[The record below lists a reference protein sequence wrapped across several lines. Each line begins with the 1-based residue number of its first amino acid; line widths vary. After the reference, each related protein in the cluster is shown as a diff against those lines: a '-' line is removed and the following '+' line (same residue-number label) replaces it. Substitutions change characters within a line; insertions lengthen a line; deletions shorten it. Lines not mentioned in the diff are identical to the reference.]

1 MTLLAADA
9 FLYQGMPRWS
19 FGMDNP
25 NKAATV
31 LAFILILLLGALLRD
46 PRGRVALL
54 RDRIGKGALVAAA
67 AAIGY
72 CLVHTFSRGGLVA
85 FLLGVS
91 ILFIGSWKGPR
102 KFRRWWP
109 ILFVSLLM
117 AGTAAWTGFA
127 GRVARSLP
135 ADDASVGNRLAIWR
149 NVPSMMVDAP
159 GGWGRGA
166 SGDAFMGWYQPLERH
181 ERYRTLVNSHFT
193 GLVEFG
199 WVGRFAL
206 VWAWMF
212 AFGMGI
218 VRWKTR
224 GDPLPLAV
232 WVGFATAAFFS
243 SVAEAWLVCAIPV
256 AMLVPAVRAFCA
268 APVAARRLAVVATLL
283 ASGLLL
289 SAVVVL
295 GAVCRPSDVLPVH
308 RSVDGARMT
317 VGEGPLAGWIVCD
330 EAAMGGA
337 AYGRIL
343 RAYART
349 AEGNARTYCI
359 ARDLAAVPADARR
372 IALCGRSADEGPG
385 ALARFTALAD
395 VRVLSPSRPA
405 DWLAERREK
414 PFVRVFCG
422 EFAPSCPA
430 EDAEGL
436 TVVSGAADYLPNWPN
451 LAFGR

>member
-1 MTLLAADA
+1 MTFFAADA
-9 FLYQGMPRWS
+9 FFYQGVPRWS
-19 FGMDNP
+19 FGMDSP
-25 NKAATV
+25 NKAAAV
-31 LAFILILLLGALLRD
+31 LAFFLLLSLAAILCVRRGWVRWCCCAL
-46 PRGRVALL
+46 A
-54 RDRIGKGALVAAA
+54 ALV
-67 AAIGY
+67 G
-72 CLVHTFSRGGLVA
+72 LGLSLTFSRGGLVA
-85 FLLGVS
+85 FGVGALVLLVGR
-91 ILFIGSWKGPR
+91 WK
-102 KFRRWWP
+102 
-109 ILFVSLLM
+109 SLC
-117 AGTAAWTGFA
+117 AGRQWLPALVAACALAGALVWTGFA

-159 GGWGRGA
+159 GGWGHGTA
-166 SGDAFMGWYQPLERH
+166 GDAFMGWYQPLDRH

-193 GLVEFG
+193 WLVEFG
-199 WVGRFAL
+199 WIGRFAF

-232 WVGFATAAFFS
+232 WVSFATAAFFS
-243 SVAEAWLVCAIPV
+243 SVAEEWLVGVVPV
-256 AMLVPAVRAFCA
+256 AMLVPAVRSFCSA
-268 APVAARRLAVVATLL
+268 TGAARRLTVVATLL

-289 SAVVVL
+289 SGFVIL
-295 GAVCRPSDVLPVH
+295 GIACRPADVLPVH
-308 RSVDGARMT
+308 RSVDGARLT

-405 DWLAERREK
+405 DWLAARRAK

-436 TVVSGAADYLPNWPN
+436 TVVSGAADYLPNWPK
-451 LAFGR
+451 LAFGREDQITPLM

>member
-1 MTLLAADA
+1 MIPLCANE
-9 FLYQGMPRWS
+9 FMYRGIPRWD
-19 FGMDNP
+19 FGLDSP
-25 NKAATV
+25 NKAATI
-31 LAFILILLLGALLRD
+31 LAFLLLLL
-46 PRGRVALL
+46 L
-54 RDRIGKGALVAAA
+54 
-67 AAIGY
+67 AAILRTRRRWLAWSCTALAAPIGY
-72 CLVHTFSRGGLVA
+72 AFAHTFSRGGFVA
-85 FLLGVS
+85 LLAGVTAIVAS
-91 ILFIGSWKGPR
+91 HLHRQGGKR
-102 KFRRWWP
+102 
-109 ILFVSLLM
+109 LLPLLLA
-117 AGTAAWTGFA
+117 AGMVAASAVWIGFA
-127 GRVARSLP
+127 ARLAESAP
-135 ADDASVGNRLAIWR
+135 SADMSAGNRLVVWR
-149 NVPSMMVDAP
+149 AVPDMMADAP
-159 GGWGRGA
+159 GGWGLGN
-166 SGDAFMGWYQPLERH
+166 SGTAFMSWYQPLSRN
-181 ERYRTLVNSHFT
+181 ERYRSLVNSHFT

-232 WVGFATAAFFS
+232 WVSFATAAFFS

-268 APVAARRLAVVATLL
+268 AAAAARCLTVVATLL

-295 GAVCRPSDVLPVH
+295 GAVCRPSDVLPIH

-405 DWLAERREK
+405 DWLAARREK

-436 TVVSGAADYLPNWPN
+436 TVVSGAADYLPNWPK
-451 LAFGR
+451 LAFGREDQITPLM

>member
-1 MTLLAADA
+1 MTFLAADA

-25 NKAATV
+25 NKAAAV
-31 LAFILILLLGALLRD
+31 LAFLLLLSL
-46 PRGRVALL
+46 
-54 RDRIGKGALVAAA
+54 
-67 AAIGY
+67 AAILRARRGWVRW
-72 CLVHTFSRGGLVA
+72 CFCTFAVLAGLGLSLTFSRGGLVA
-85 FLLGVS
+85 FGAGALVLLVGR
-91 ILFIGSWKGPR
+91 WKSLCAE
-102 KFRRWWP
+102 RRCLP
-109 ILFVSLLM
+109 VLLVGCAL
-117 AGTAAWTGFA
+117 AGMIMWTGFA

-135 ADDASVGNRLAIWR
+135 TDDASVGNRLAIWR

-166 SGDAFMGWYQPLERH
+166 SGDAFMGWYQPLDRH

-199 WVGRFAL
+199 WMGRFAL
-206 VWAWMF
+206 VWAWLF

-218 VRWKTR
+218 VRWKAR

-232 WVGFATAAFFS
+232 WVSFATAAFFS
-243 SVAEAWLVCAIPV
+243 SVAEEWLVCAIPV
-256 AMLVPAVRAFCA
+256 AMLVPAIRAFCA
-268 APVAARRLAVVATLL
+268 APAAARRLTVVAALL

-295 GAVCRPSDVLPVH
+295 GAVCRPSDVLPIH

-330 EAAMGGA
+330 EAAVGGA

-395 VRVLSPSRPA
+395 VHVLSPSRPA